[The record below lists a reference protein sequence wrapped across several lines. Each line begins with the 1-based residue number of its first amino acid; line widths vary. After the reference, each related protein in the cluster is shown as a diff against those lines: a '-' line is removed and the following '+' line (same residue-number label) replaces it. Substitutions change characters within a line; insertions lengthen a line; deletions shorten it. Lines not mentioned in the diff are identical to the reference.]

1 MTLIVWVLLSQCI
14 VMKLVEVVMK
24 LAILA
29 FSFEFLEFFTYAHV
43 RFPEERGSVGDVCA
57 GL

>member
-1 MTLIVWVLLSQCI
+1 
-14 VMKLVEVVMK
+14 MKLVEVVMK

-29 FSFEFLEFFTYAHV
+29 FSFEFIEFFTYAHI